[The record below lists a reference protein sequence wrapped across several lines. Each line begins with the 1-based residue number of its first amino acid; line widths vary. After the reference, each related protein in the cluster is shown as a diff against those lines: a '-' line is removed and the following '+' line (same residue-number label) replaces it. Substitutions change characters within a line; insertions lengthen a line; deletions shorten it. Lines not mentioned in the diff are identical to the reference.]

1 MTRLPAP
8 GRTLVMGILNV
19 TPDSFSDGGQYLDV
33 EAAVAHG
40 LALFADGAD
49 LVDVGGE
56 STRPGAQRAS
66 VETEL
71 ARVLPVVGRLTAAGV
86 PVSVDTMRAEV
97 AVAAVAAGAVLV
109 NLAPA
114 NPYSIAALATWR
126 QGHFLNF
133 NGLTRLTAS
142 LWPFLTLPYLMLL
155 GRRL

>member
-1 MTRLPAP
+1 MVWLTQGAGLGLTVGATLLAVLLFLPATW
-8 GRTLVMGILNV
+8 RI
-19 TPDSFSDGGQYLDV
+19 
-33 EAAVAHG
+33 AVAG
-40 LALFADGAD
+40 MAL
-49 LVDVGGE
+49 
-56 STRPGAQRAS
+56 
-66 VETEL
+66 
-71 ARVLPVVGRLTAAGV
+71 
-86 PVSVDTMRAEV
+86 M
-97 AVAAVAAGAVLV
+97 AGAVLV

>member
-1 MTRLPAP
+1 VLLRAGQLAFLLLALIMRALGAAVLIGPREAMAWLTPGAGLGLTVGATLLAVLLFLPATW
-8 GRTLVMGILNV
+8 RI
-19 TPDSFSDGGQYLDV
+19 
-33 EAAVAHG
+33 AVAG
-40 LALFADGAD
+40 MAL
-49 LVDVGGE
+49 
-56 STRPGAQRAS
+56 
-66 VETEL
+66 
-71 ARVLPVVGRLTAAGV
+71 
-86 PVSVDTMRAEV
+86 M
-97 AVAAVAAGAVLV
+97 AGAVLV